1 MSDWRYLR
9 LASLHD
15 ACFHLISAT
24 VAMEFDGLHSAA
36 RCAQR
41 RGLIAP
47 HTVKA
52 MMRLDHAFHVCR
64 HLTAAKAAGILHR
77 LRAELTANGADSPQ
91 PNAPSDDS
99 SPSSQVHRMQAASAA
114 TEMHDAQPASAP
126 TVETA
131 EMHYAQ
137 PASAST
143 AAETAAVQGV
153 QPVPSLGGPPWSR
166 TACSQCQAPLGPP
179 WSRMA
184 SSSQRCCRG
193 LPQL

>member
-1 MSDWRYLR
+1 MSIVLDTDMSDWRYLR

-64 HLTAAKAAGILHR
+64 HLTAAKATGILHR

-99 SPSSQVHRMQAASAA
+99 SRSSQVHGMHAASAA
-114 TEMHDAQPASAP
+114 TATVAAETAEMHDAQPASAP
-126 TVETA
+126 TVVGTA

-143 AAETAAVQGV
+143 AAVSAALEAEAGC
-153 QPVPSLGGPPWSR
+153 
-166 TACSQCQAPLGPP
+166 A
-179 WSRMA
+179 
-184 SSSQRCCRG
+184 
-193 LPQL
+193 